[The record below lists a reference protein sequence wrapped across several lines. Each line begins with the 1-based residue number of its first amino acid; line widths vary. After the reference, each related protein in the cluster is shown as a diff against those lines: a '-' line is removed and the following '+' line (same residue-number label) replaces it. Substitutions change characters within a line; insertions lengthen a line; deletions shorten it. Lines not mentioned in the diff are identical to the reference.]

1 MRIENFIV
9 GAVTTHAI
17 KEPSG
22 QVGFHMTC
30 YGGQAVLPG
39 PPSGT
44 SCGPEVHPRSHLA
57 F

>member
-22 QVGFHMTC
+22 QVGFQMTC

-39 PPSGT
+39 PPRDQRG
-44 SCGPEVHPRSHLA
+44 V
-57 F
+57 